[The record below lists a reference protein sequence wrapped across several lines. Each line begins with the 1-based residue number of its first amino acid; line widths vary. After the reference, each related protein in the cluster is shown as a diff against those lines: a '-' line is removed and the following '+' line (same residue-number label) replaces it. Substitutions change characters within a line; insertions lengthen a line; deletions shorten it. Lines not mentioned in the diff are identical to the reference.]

1 MCLCT
6 CGAGSFQQDLSG
18 AAANYQFVLK
28 PILEEEEVIYTDD
41 LINDS
46 VSHKFLDSLLYYML
60 PSLLTF
66 CTFAVGFYILHE
78 FTTDRQMMGFRQ
90 NMIRKKASLMENIG
104 CSSMQSMRSNPIS
117 MNNEPVKVDLTEHEE
132 TKLITNENENSN
144 NAKAVIVKEPRV
156 IDV

>member
-1 MCLCT
+1 
-6 CGAGSFQQDLSG
+6 
-18 AAANYQFVLK
+18 
-28 PILEEEEVIYTDD
+28 
-41 LINDS
+41 
-46 VSHKFLDSLLYYML
+46 
-60 PSLLTF
+60 
-66 CTFAVGFYILHE
+66 
-78 FTTDRQMMGFRQ
+78 MMGFRQ